1 MKNFNKI
8 FKWAMVLLIV
18 VSVVLLVWGFV
29 ARWEK
34 GNVATVDALLGWTYI
49 MVGLAIAAVVI
60 VGLVVG
66 AINDPK
72 SLVKLGIGLVAVAV
86 VCFIAYLIA
95 PGDPALNLTTMD
107 QPSAPMLKLTD
118 TILYLTYFA
127 GIVAVLAI
135 VVGEIR
141 LAITNKKG

>member
-1 MKNFNKI
+1 MKNINKI
-8 FKWAMVLLIV
+8 FKWTMVLLII
-18 VSVVLLVWGFV
+18 VSVVLLVWGF
-29 ARWEK
+29 AAGWEK

-72 SLVKLGIGLVAVAV
+72 SLVKLGLGLVAVAV

-95 PGDPALNLTTMD
+95 PGSPAMGMLE
-107 QPSAPMLKLTD
+107 QPSQATLKLTD

-127 GIVAVLAI
+127 GIVAVLSI

>member
-1 MKNFNKI
+1 MKDYKKI
-8 FKWAMVLLIV
+8 FKWAMVFLLI
-18 VSVVLLVWGFV
+18 VSVVLLVWGF
-29 ARWEK
+29 AAGWKE
-34 GNVATVDALLGWTYI
+34 GNVDTLLGWTYI

-60 VGLVVG
+60 VGLVIG
-66 AINDPK
+66 TINNPK
-72 SLVKLGIGLVAVAV
+72 SLVKIGIGLVAVAV

-107 QPSAPMLKLTD
+107 QPSDSMLKLTD

-127 GIVAVLAI
+127 GIVAVLSI

>member
-1 MKNFNKI
+1 MKNLNKI

-18 VSVVLLVWGFV
+18 VSVVLLVLGF
-29 ARWEK
+29 AAGWKE
-34 GNVATVDALLGWTYI
+34 GNVDTLLGWTYC
-49 MVGLAIAAVVI
+49 MVGLALAAVVI

-72 SLVKLGIGLVAVAV
+72 SLVKLGLGLVAVAA

-95 PGDPALNLTTMD
+95 PGAPAMGMLE
-107 QPSAPMLKLTD
+107 QPSAATLKLTD

-127 GIVAVLAI
+127 GIVAVLSI

>member
-1 MKNFNKI
+1 MKSYNKI
-8 FKWAMVLLIV
+8 FKWAMVILIV
-18 VSVVLLVWGFV
+18 VSVVLLVLGFTGG
-29 ARWEK
+29 WKE
-34 GNVATVDALLGWTYI
+34 GNVDTLLGWTYC
-49 MVGLAIAAVVI
+49 MVGLALAAVVI

-72 SLVKLGIGLVAVAV
+72 SLVKLGLGLVAVAA

-95 PGDPALNLTTMD
+95 PGAPAMGMLE
-107 QPSAPMLKLTD
+107 QPSAATLKLTD

-127 GIVAVLAI
+127 GIVAVLSI
-135 VVGEIR
+135 VVGDIR